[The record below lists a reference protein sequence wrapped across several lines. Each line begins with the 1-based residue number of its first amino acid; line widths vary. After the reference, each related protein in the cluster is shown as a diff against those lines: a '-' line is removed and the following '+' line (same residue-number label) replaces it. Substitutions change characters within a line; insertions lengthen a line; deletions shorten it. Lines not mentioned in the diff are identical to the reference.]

1 MTGAH
6 SRVNQHPVRGAVMAA
21 GMAASLLLLAGL
33 FVTSLV
39 LMATHSKYLQI
50 VVIAFQSTI
59 AVWFAGTL
67 AVKMLRDR
75 TPSPVVL
82 ADWIGDGALVIV
94 WIAIALASVGQYQG
108 WMHGA
113 FEYTTTSLCVLF
125 AVSMPVYWWRGKQ
138 WVVLA
143 LTARAIAGRW
153 PWSAGT

>member
-1 MTGAH
+1 
-6 SRVNQHPVRGAVMAA
+6 
-21 GMAASLLLLAGL
+21 
-33 FVTSLV
+33 
-39 LMATHSKYLQI
+39 
-50 VVIAFQSTI
+50 
-59 AVWFAGTL
+59 
-67 AVKMLRDR
+67 MLRDR

-113 FEYTTTSLCVLF
+113 FEYTTIGLCVLF
-125 AVSMPVYWWRGKQ
+125 VVCMPVYWWRGKQ